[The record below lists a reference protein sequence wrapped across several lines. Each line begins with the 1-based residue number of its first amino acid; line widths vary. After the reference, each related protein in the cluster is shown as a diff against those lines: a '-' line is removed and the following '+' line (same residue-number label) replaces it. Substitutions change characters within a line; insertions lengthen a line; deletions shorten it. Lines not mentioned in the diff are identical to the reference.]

1 MHNFF
6 YFIFFSF
13 VLKKSDHVSGHR
25 GAAKVKVKMEGKVM
39 GKASKVQDENS
50 AAPSHRIQ
58 KKKR

>member
-1 MHNFF
+1 MFF
-6 YFIFFSF
+6 AF

-25 GAAKVKVKMEGKVM
+25 GAAKVEVKMEGKVM